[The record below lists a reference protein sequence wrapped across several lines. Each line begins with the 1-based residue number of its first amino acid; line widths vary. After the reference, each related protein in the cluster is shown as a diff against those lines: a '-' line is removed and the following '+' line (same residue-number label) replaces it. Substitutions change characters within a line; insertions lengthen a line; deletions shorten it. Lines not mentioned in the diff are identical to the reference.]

1 MLLFAVGVISLN
13 FICQVAWFK
22 MERVWS
28 TADDGYVETAVGT
41 LCEID
46 GICCEVWPLM
56 SVADIQDKLRTDPK
70 WKKGWYCVRAGV
82 SAAGARTAQRN
93 EKVFRND
100 TTGFVMSRKMAFV
113 REAEYETK
121 VGQAIPQADL
131 LILPGYDRVAAKVRG
146 TVFEIKKLPKDV
158 KYETVKVYS
167 SSARCHDIELLP
179 PSRVFRAG
187 QAKDRFMYSI
197 AQHDLPFRGPPCTG
211 SNFVDVKALSDEQQ
225 HKLALKNC
233 AEQRNAGASAQVE
246 QTCRSSLKDASDEEE
261 DLAPAVS
268 VTKSRAGGAAA
279 VGNGSSKGH
288 RFSRKPGRGGVRQ
301 PMAISSIGSRR
312 GNKRKAGV
320 IASAESLLQ
329 GISEN
334 ASVLSSPPSSRRTAV
349 ASEAGDEPEA
359 RSARK
364 GDGVTVVSLLPSTK
378 DDTMDITEI
387 LNGARLGRQF
397 RSVQALSHC

>member
-1 MLLFAVGVISLN
+1 M
-13 FICQVAWFK
+13 
-22 MERVWS
+22 
-28 TADDGYVETAVGT
+28 
-41 LCEID
+41 
-46 GICCEVWPLM
+46 
-56 SVADIQDKLRTDPK
+56 
-70 WKKGWYCVRAGV
+70 
-82 SAAGARTAQRN
+82 
-93 EKVFRND
+93 
-100 TTGFVMSRKMAFV
+100 
-113 REAEYETK
+113 
-121 VGQAIPQADL
+121 
-131 LILPGYDRVAAKVRG
+131 
-146 TVFEIKKLPKDV
+146 
-158 KYETVKVYS
+158 
-167 SSARCHDIELLP
+167 
-179 PSRVFRAG
+179 
-187 QAKDRFMYSI
+187 
-197 AQHDLPFRGPPCTG
+197 
-211 SNFVDVKALSDEQQ
+211 
-225 HKLALKNC
+225 KNC

-301 PMAISSIGSRR
+301 PMAISSIGGGR

-334 ASVLSSPPSSRRTAV
+334 ASVLSSPASSRRTAV

-364 GDGVTVVSLLPSTK
+364 GDGVTAVSLQGSAK